1 MDHLSWKTKKNIR
14 TMGTNWRFSSQ
25 GSAEQILAERVAG
38 QNRDDHKARDAG
50 RSWDYDAKERNAMS
64 ERFYRNP
71 DGTGLCRRSA
81 LSGS

>member
-1 MDHLSWKTKKNIR
+1 MISVEPRGEGGLQIITVQADNNSLRQSR
-14 TMGTNWRFSSQ
+14 GQSQ
-25 GSAEQILAERVAG
+25 GIAEQILAE
-38 QNRDDHKARDAG
+38 RDAG

-64 ERFYRNP
+64 AQFYRNP